1 MIPSNRWFPSS
12 LADRAAWFENFALN
26 LPSVATD
33 LGLTTA
39 EITMVQEDAAVM
51 KKLPV
56 IIEQIDSYKNSI
68 REYRIG
74 ITENPPGSTHTAFPA
89 PPAIVA
95 PPIVPN
101 GIFERI
107 SDLRDRIMLAENYT
121 DTIGATLG
129 ILSDNPPA
137 PSEIK
142 PVIKVTAQF
151 SGYKF
156 DVVTSKQG
164 MQAFKVLI
172 RRMDSEAWQE
182 AAFGT
187 TSPLTVAVTP
197 HTAGQAE
204 RIQVCVQLIDKN
216 QPVGIPSAVEYV
228 TVNP

>member
-12 LADRAAWFENFALN
+12 LSDRAAWFENFALN
-26 LPSVATD
+26 LPTVAAD
-33 LGLTTA
+33 LGVTTG
-39 EITMVQEDAAVM
+39 EVTMVQNDAAVM
-51 KKLPV
+51 KALPL
-56 IIEQIDSYKNSI
+56 IIEQIDTYKESI
-68 REYRIG
+68 RKYRIA
-74 ITENPPGSTHTAFPA
+74 ITENPPGSTHSAFPE
-89 PPAIVA
+89 PPAITA
-95 PPIVPN
+95 PPIIPN
-101 GIFERI
+101 GIFKRI
-107 SDLRDRIMLAENYT
+107 SDMRDRIMLSENYT
-121 DTIGATLG
+121 DIIGATLG
-129 ILSDNPPA
+129 ILSDNPA
-137 PSEIK
+137 PPELK

-187 TSPLTVAVTP
+187 TSPLVVTVAP
-197 HTAGQAE
+197 HTPGQAE

-228 TVNP
+228 TINP